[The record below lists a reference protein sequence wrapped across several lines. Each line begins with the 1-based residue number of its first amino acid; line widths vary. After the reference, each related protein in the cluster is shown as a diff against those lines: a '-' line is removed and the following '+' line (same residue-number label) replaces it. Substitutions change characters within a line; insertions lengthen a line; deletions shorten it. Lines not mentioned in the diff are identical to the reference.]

1 MLPTAVVG
9 MVMAGPVP
17 ELANRSFS
25 SSKLNS
31 QTPGG
36 GGEGGGGSKGGGDGG
51 GGNGDGDGGGDGGG
65 GNGGGDGGG
74 DGGGGD
80 GGGGNGG
87 GGDGGGEG
95 GGDGGGGEGGPD
107 DRMYRSDCS
116 SVPSQP
122 VGSLLDCG
130 RQIPV
135 ELDGMPGASGGDGAE
150 GAKVYVYRSVVG
162 SVALLHVSPAATQ
175 KHLLLREFVYMMFS
189 HSSDAT
195 TAAWQ
200 SATV

>member
-1 MLPTAVVG
+1 MKPAASGSTVHEPDRGVFALLPSDVSTGSVKNG
-9 MVMAGPVP
+9 G
-17 ELANRSFS
+17 E
-25 SSKLNS
+25 
-31 QTPGG
+31 GGGDCG
-36 GGEGGGGSKGGGDGG
+36 GGEGGGEGGE
-51 GGNGDGDGGGDGGG
+51 
-65 GNGGGDGGG
+65 
-74 DGGGGD
+74 
-80 GGGGNGG
+80 
-87 GGDGGGEG
+87 GGEG
-95 GGDGGGGEGGPD
+95 GGRAGGGAD
-107 DRMYRSDCS
+107 DRMYRSDWA
-116 SVPSQP
+116 SQP